1 MEKQLTQEQLDI
13 INLSTKMQKN
23 ESLKIQ
29 AYAGSGKTS
38 TLLEIAK
45 ANPNQSFLYLA
56 FNKSIVEEAKK
67 KFPQNVNVKT
77 THSLA
82 YSRIIGQGDFK
93 IVNKHDFEDYKKLLG
108 IKDYNDFIAVNQALN
123 EFLNSSK
130 KEFPYQWIAKLFED
144 MRQKRIPYTHS
155 MYLKEFQL
163 LKPEARGLNQYD
175 FILLDE
181 AQDTNAVTLDIF
193 IENQCK
199 KILVGDTFQNIYGF
213 RETINAL
220 KEINATHSK
229 KLTYSFRCNQ
239 TILNKAS
246 YFLNEYQDENIV
258 IHSAYKE
265 NQEDKKTKAIITR
278 TNASII
284 QLIAKNFN
292 AEIKYKLIKEPESLF
307 SSCINCFYLKNKEYH
322 KMDKEFKWL
331 IKLNNEELEKYAE
344 KDIELS
350 SALKIVNKYG
360 SEIFVFFEQAKQMFK
375 NKDFEIS
382 ITNAHIS
389 KGLEWNEVT
398 LYEDFPCLRDLKYKI
413 LEEQD
418 KNEKTRLQKQLKEEV
433 NLYYVALTRAKD
445 LVIDKTKN
453 SFEYSNFLTKL
464 EENKQNETKEEIL
477 KEDNEEQTP
486 LKVKKRL
493 RY

>member
-45 ANPNQSFLYLA
+45 ANPSQSFLYLA

-130 KEFPYQWIAKLFED
+130 KEFPYQWIVKLFED

-229 KLTYSFRCNQ
+229 KLTYSFRCNE
-239 TILNKAS
+239 TILNKA
-246 YFLNEYQDENIV
+246 Y
-258 IHSAYKE
+258 
-265 NQEDKKTKAIITR
+265 
-278 TNASII
+278 
-284 QLIAKNFN
+284 
-292 AEIKYKLIKEPESLF
+292 
-307 SSCINCFYLKNKEYH
+307 FYLNIFDYIIC
-322 KMDKEFKWL
+322 DFL
-331 IKLNNEELEKYAE
+331 YSLNIA
-344 KDIELS
+344 LS
-350 SALKIVNKYG
+350 LP
-360 SEIFVFFEQAKQMFK
+360 M
-375 NKDFEIS
+375 
-382 ITNAHIS
+382 
-389 KGLEWNEVT
+389 
-398 LYEDFPCLRDLKYKI
+398 
-413 LEEQD
+413 
-418 KNEKTRLQKQLKEEV
+418 
-433 NLYYVALTRAKD
+433 
-445 LVIDKTKN
+445 
-453 SFEYSNFLTKL
+453 FEYSSLRICFIYFNGSYTIFLS
-464 EENKQNETKEEIL
+464 Q
-477 KEDNEEQTP
+477 
-486 LKVKKRL
+486 L
-493 RY
+493 RI